1 MRHLHA
7 SMLCGVFRVS
17 VYDVKDVCWKILYAT
32 VIGQVASAVLL
43 FIFHK
48 KFNKEFEQGLFYK
61 VQQFVLFLAFGLR
74 EAQLPFRRR
83 QRRVSGNLSGV
94 KRWYRVTRDFAASAA
109 CNHPA
114 ARGCILHLRS

>member
-7 SMLCGVFRVS
+7 AMLCGVFRVS

-32 VIGQVASAVLL
+32 VIGQVASAVL
-43 FIFHK
+43 
-48 KFNKEFEQGLFYK
+48 
-61 VQQFVLFLAFGLR
+61 FLAFGLR
-74 EAQLPFRRR
+74 DAQLPFRRR

-94 KRWYRVTRDFAASAA
+94 KRWYRVARDFAAPAA
-109 CNHPA
+109 CNHPS